1 MWGPSVKYSFFSLSE
16 TMLKKYKNY
25 FVTTSAK
32 QSRDSIWLIGCSL
45 PVLQMNKTQVQVLFK
60 ILY

>member
-1 MWGPSVKYSFFSLSE
+1 MWGSSVKYSFFFLSE

-25 FVTTSAK
+25 FVTASVQ
-32 QSRDSIWLIGCSL
+32 QSRDSIWLIGSSL
-45 PVLQMNKTQVQVLFK
+45 LVLQMNKTQVQVLFK